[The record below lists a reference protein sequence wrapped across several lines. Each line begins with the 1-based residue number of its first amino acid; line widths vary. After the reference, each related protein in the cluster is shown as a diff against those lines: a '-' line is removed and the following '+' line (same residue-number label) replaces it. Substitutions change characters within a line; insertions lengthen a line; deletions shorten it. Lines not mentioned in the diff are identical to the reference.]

1 MLWIPEKSLGGG
13 GGDSGFL
20 AKASGSKL
28 MRLNNHYKRT
38 SSGKESHGC
47 YTFFCHIGV
56 IACPSNCC
64 GTHKFISLCDV
75 ENLNVACGLIL
86 TKHAFLRVGYCL
98 FRLLAVTMSHVWKL
112 LCFCR
117 WL

>member
-1 MLWIPEKSLGGG
+1 MIVLSWPSQ
-13 GGDSGFL
+13 
-20 AKASGSKL
+20 AKISDYAPG
-28 MRLNNHYKRT
+28 
-38 SSGKESHGC
+38 
-47 YTFFCHIGV
+47 HIGV